1 MRWRVRY
8 VVFLDQIVGEAR
20 IRAAALNDA
29 EKRVWLRRRLH
40 GRHACPARSCPRRR
54 VGGPGQTV
62 WCRDHTDAILAGE
75 TLGLGPWDEAV
86 AAAARVGP
94 RRWLLLAEVAVER
107 ERLHVDVLASIVA
120 QTEQSRRFNRPCW
133 TGLQDPRLS
142 TPLDE
147 RANELLELAS

>member
-1 MRWRVRY
+1 M
-8 VVFLDQIVGEAR
+8 
-20 IRAAALNDA
+20 
-29 EKRVWLRRRLH
+29 RVWLRRRLH

-54 VGGPGQTV
+54 IGGPGQSV
-62 WCRDHTDAILAGE
+62 WCRDHTDAILAGK
-75 TLGLGPWDEAV
+75 TVGRAPWSESELSERR
-86 AAAARVGP
+86 AAARRVGA

-107 ERLHVDVLASIVA
+107 ERTHVDVLADIVA